1 MHDISRR
8 RFTTKLRTPTGALLG
23 STQPP
28 VVTDWE
34 PIFVGLLLFLH
45 RG

>member
-8 RFTTKLRTPTGALLG
+8 QFTTKLRTLTEALLG

-28 VVTDWE
+28 SCNRLGGHIRRPPVVS
-34 PIFVGLLLFLH
+34 P
-45 RG
+45 